1 MPETGQPD
9 RTPQNADQPAA
20 GQPGSVHQPTDQPTD
35 EPTDER
41 TDRPTDQ
48 RADEPTDRPTDRPTA
63 DPRAAEQHHV
73 DRAYARLDAELTQL
87 LERQDD
93 ALARPAHDG
102 VALNERDAEV
112 RRLGA
117 RRTALQHAEHAA
129 IFGRLD
135 RENGMQLHIGPVGIR
150 DGDQRLVI
158 DWRAPAAEPFYTATA
173 RAPQGLRRRR
183 HLTIEDRTVVHVD
196 DDLLGGADDAA
207 QAEGV
212 AGEGALLRALSRSRD
227 GRMHEAVATLQ
238 AEQDAIVRAPRSG
251 VLVVQGAPGTGKT
264 VVALHRA
271 AYLLYSAPEV
281 LRRGVLV
288 IGPSARFLHYIGDVL
303 PALGETNVV
312 TGTIASLLPGLD
324 DVGPAAPEVARLLG
338 DAAMAETVGAFLT
351 SLQGAS
357 SPQGRTLVWDGDEV
371 LIPRETIE
379 RATDRAQKQHEHHN
393 DAREVFVEV
402 LLGELTAL
410 VAEADATLLADVE
423 TGFEAEVG
431 RLDAALDRNPD
442 AVGPRQDEED
452 RAGEEALTEAQ
463 LRAELAA
470 DEAVREALDE
480 LWPQLT
486 AERAITWML
495 REGLDERTAPQL
507 DAAERELLAAT
518 AEEPWT
524 VAHVPLLD
532 EAAELLGE
540 EDADETAAAETA
552 RRRRVDHA
560 RRVIASTPDLAGLVS
575 ADELA
580 ERSAEA
586 DTRDLATRALADR
599 TWVYGHV
606 IVDEAQELTPMQWR
620 MLARRCPVKSMTVVG
635 DIAQTSADLASTT
648 WAERLA
654 ELRTTP
660 RLEELSIC
668 YRSPRELVEAVEPL
682 LRELRPG
689 ARRLDAVRA
698 TGHRPVIADGVADG
712 VADGGADGVPD
723 KDADGV
729 ADEGADRVTDEGADR
744 VPDGVADESAGGVAG
759 RVADEEEQVMAW
771 ARAERGTDRC
781 ALLTPDVPQMLGVLE
796 AAGIQAS
803 PEDLR
808 AHLVVL
814 APEAAKGLEF
824 DHVLVHAPDRI
835 VEESGL
841 ATLYV
846 ALTRATATLAVVQ
859 AGPIGTDL
867 GEAWERRSL
876 RTARA

>member
-1 MPETGQPD
+1 MPETGRPA
-9 RTPQNADQPAA
+9 RTPQNADQPAS
-20 GQPGSVHQPTDQPTD
+20 GQPGSDDQP
-35 EPTDER
+35 
-41 TDRPTDQ
+41 
-48 RADEPTDRPTDRPTA
+48 ADRPTA
-63 DPRAAEQHHV
+63 DHLAAEQQHV
-73 DRAYARLDAELTQL
+73 DRAYAQLDAELAQL
-87 LERQDD
+87 GERQEA
-93 ALARPAHDG
+93 ALGQVAEDG

-117 RRTALQHAEHAA
+117 RRKALQHAEHGAV
-129 IFGRLD
+129 FGRLD
-135 RENGMQLHIGPVGIR
+135 REDGLRLHIGPAGIR
-150 DGDQRLVI
+150 EGDQRLVI

-183 HLTIEDRTVVHVD
+183 HLAIEDRAVVHVD
-196 DDLLGGADDAA
+196 DDLFGDVDGAEGPDG
-207 QAEGV
+207 AEGV

-312 TGTIASLLPGLD
+312 TSTIAGLLPGLD

-338 DAAMAETVGAFLT
+338 EASMAEILDAFLT

-357 SPQGRTLVWDGDEV
+357 EPAGHTLVWDGDEL
-371 LIPRETIE
+371 LIPRESIE
-379 RATDRAQKQHEHHN
+379 RATERARTQHRHHN
-393 DAREVFVEV
+393 DAREVFVEI

-410 VAEADATLLADVE
+410 VAEADAALLADVE
-423 TGFEAEVG
+423 SGFEAEVG
-431 RLDAALDRNPD
+431 RLDASLEKDPD
-442 AVGPRQDEED
+442 ALGPRQDEED
-452 RAGEEALTEAQ
+452 RAGQEALTEAQ

-470 DEAVREALDE
+470 DDAVAEAFDA
-480 LWPQLT
+480 LWPCLT
-486 AERAITWML
+486 PEGAVTRML
-495 REGLDERTAPQL
+495 REGLDETTAPQL
-507 DAAERELLAAT
+507 SPAQRSLLAGT

-524 VAHVPLLD
+524 SAHVPLLD

-540 EDADETAAAETA
+540 DDADDAAAAETA

-575 ADELA
+575 AEELA

-606 IVDEAQELTPMQWR
+606 IIDEAQELTPMQWR

-635 DIAQTSADLASTT
+635 DIAQTSADLDTTT
-648 WAERLA
+648 WPERLA
-654 ELRTTP
+654 ALRATP
-660 RLEELSIC
+660 RVEELSIC
-668 YRSPRELVEAVEPL
+668 YRSPRELVAAVEPL
-682 LRELRPG
+682 LRVLRPD

-698 TGHRPVIADGVADG
+698 TGNLPVIADGDL
-712 VADGGADGVPD
+712 
-723 KDADGV
+723 
-729 ADEGADRVTDEGADR
+729 DEDE
-744 VPDGVADESAGGVAG
+744 
-759 RVADEEEQVMAW
+759 QITAW
-771 ARAERGTDRC
+771 ARRERGEGRG
-781 ALLTPDVPQMLGVLE
+781 ALLTPDVPRVLAVLE
-796 AAGIQAS
+796 ESGIDAS
-803 PEDLR
+803 ADDLR
-808 AHLVVL
+808 ARLVVL

-824 DHVLVHAPDRI
+824 DHVLVHCPDRI
-835 VEESGL
+835 VEQRGL

-859 AGPIGTDL
+859 RGSIDVDL
-867 GEAWERRSL
+867 GGSWARGSL
-876 RTARA
+876 VGQSG

>member
-1 MPETGQPD
+1 
-9 RTPQNADQPAA
+9 
-20 GQPGSVHQPTDQPTD
+20 
-35 EPTDER
+35 
-41 TDRPTDQ
+41 TDRADTD
-48 RADEPTDRPTDRPTA
+48 RADTDRADTDRA
-63 DPRAAEQHHV
+63 DTDRAHTDPSAIEQRHV
-73 DRAYARLDAELTQL
+73 DRAYARLDAELAQL
-87 LERQDD
+87 LERQED

-129 IFGRLD
+129 VFGRLD
-135 RENGMQLHIGPVGIR
+135 REDGLRLHIGPAGIR

-183 HLTIEDRTVVHVD
+183 HLSIEDRTVVHVD
-196 DDLLGGADDAA
+196 DDLFGDADDAA
-207 QAEGV
+207 DVDGV

-312 TGTIASLLPGLD
+312 TSTIASLLPGLD

-351 SLQGAS
+351 SRQGAS
-357 SPQGRTLVWDGDEV
+357 SPEGRTLVWDGDEM
-371 LIPRETIE
+371 LIPREMIE
-379 RATDRAQKQHEHHN
+379 RATDRARKQHEHHN
-393 DAREVFVEV
+393 DAREVFVET
-402 LLGELTAL
+402 LLGELTTL
-410 VAEADATLLADVE
+410 VGEADATLLADVE

-442 AVGPRQDEED
+442 AVGPPRDEGD
-452 RAGEEALTEAQ
+452 RADQEALTEAQ

-470 DEAVREALDE
+470 DEGIRDVFDE
-480 LWPQLT
+480 LWPHLT
-486 AERAITWML
+486 AEQAITGML

-507 DAAERELLAAT
+507 SVEQRELLAAT

-575 ADELA
+575 AEDLA

-620 MLARRCPVKSMTVVG
+620 MLARRCPVTSMTVVG
-635 DIAQTSADLASTT
+635 DIAQTSADLATTT
-648 WAERLA
+648 WEGRLA
-654 ELRTTP
+654 ELRTSP

-682 LRELRPG
+682 LRKLRPD
-689 ARRLDAVRA
+689 ARRLDAVRS
-698 TGHRPVIADGVADG
+698 TGNRPVIADGAAAVESTATDADRDEG
-712 VADGGADGVPD
+712 SSADGGSDQRARSGGDAGPGGEAGTNWGPTF
-723 KDADGV
+723 DADQQ
-729 ADEGADRVTDEGADR
+729 VT
-744 VPDGVADESAGGVAG
+744 
-759 RVADEEEQVMAW
+759 AW
-771 ARAERGTDRC
+771 ARAERGGDRC
-781 ALLTPDVPQMLGVLE
+781 ALLTPDVSGMLGVLE
-796 AAGIQAS
+796 AAGVDVSAD
-803 PEDLR
+803 DLR
-808 AHLVVL
+808 ARLVVL

-859 AGPIGTDL
+859 PEPIETDL
-867 GEAWERRSL
+867 GDAWERRSL
-876 RTARA
+876 RAARP